1 MCDEEIT
8 EPKVSK
14 PIISEINDYW
24 IGQYTS
30 LSRRIRMRK
39 VVPH

>member
-14 PIISEINDYW
+14 PIISEIMI
-24 IGQYTS
+24 IGLAVHL